1 MHLGAQKLALKQKEA
16 KLAAAFPKGIRCQKC
31 LEYGHWSYECQG
43 KRKYLHRSSR
53 TQVLKKNLNKIG
65 TKNFRNNLN
74 DHLTFG
80 IVCETILSKQFTVEE
95 WFQVEDFDR
104 LRPFRQILLH
114 HLDHGSARTITVFLT
129 PPSTFFAAL
138 ISKLV

>member
-31 LEYGHWSYECQG
+31 LEFGHWSYECQG

-65 TKNFRNNLN
+65 TKKKKATNGSRKSRESGKKTKEKKKDNPKGRGKTTKDKNNSSSSDSN
-74 DHLTFG
+74 
-80 IVCETILSKQFTVEE
+80 SSSSSSS
-95 WFQVEDFDR
+95 EDS
-104 LRPFRQILLH
+104 
-114 HLDHGSARTITVFLT
+114 SASEKER
-129 PPSTFFAAL
+129 
-138 ISKLV
+138 KRKRRRRKE